1 VKCPKCAYL
10 GFETGERC
18 KNCGYD
24 FSLLAS
30 HAFDTPPPD
39 SDVTIRAEDFTDE
52 SMDMWLRDL
61 DQALPTSN
69 LAHFADQITPPTEDE
84 RAAESAP
91 ASQALEAERPE
102 EPVDLSF
109 DPRNDLP
116 EAAIAPTAPTPHLRS
131 VESALPLFIPD
142 DEDDDRPLVT
152 LPAAPRPPLAVR
164 RTPDVPRLRDVS
176 RFRSVEPALDF
187 RGETESEA
195 GPITDDRDGGLD
207 LNVDIA
213 RSVSGSEDLPSGSV
227 GGRRLAAA
235 VIDHVILLSIDLVVV
250 YFTLRMAGLQ
260 ASEWRM
266 IPALPIGIFLGMM
279 AFAYFAAFTAVG
291 GQTIGKMA
299 TGIRVVGEDRRAVD
313 GVAASRRT
321 FTALLSYVTV
331 GLAYLPGFFG
341 DRRTV
346 HDRVSRTRVVAPP
359 SA

>member
-30 HAFDTPPPD
+30 NAFDPPVPEPD
-39 SDVTIRAEDFTDE
+39 ITIRAEESSDE

-61 DQALPTSN
+61 DRALPARN
-69 LAHFADQITPPTEDE
+69 VE
-84 RAAESAP
+84 RFTDIDSSSEAEEAESLP
-91 ASQALEAERPE
+91 ASRPPQSE
-102 EPVDLSF
+102 SYEDSVDISL
-109 DPRNDLP
+109 DPFTDAPDVVNDP
-116 EAAIAPTAPTPHLRS
+116 PAPLPHLRS
-131 VESALPLFIPD
+131 VNSALPLFIPR
-142 DEDDDRPLVT
+142 DEDDDTPLIT

-164 RTPDVPRLRDVS
+164 RTPDVPRLRAVS
-176 RFRSVEPALDF
+176 RFRAVEPALDF
-187 RGETESEA
+187 REEAESDA
-195 GPITDDRDGGLD
+195 ASITTDHRDERSD
-207 LNVDIA
+207 VDVNRA
-213 RSVSGSEDLPSGSV
+213 RRSVSAAEDAVTGIV

-235 VIDHVILLSIDLVVV
+235 VIDNLILLSIDLVVV
-250 YFTLRMAGLQ
+250 YLTLRMAGLQ
-260 ASEWRM
+260 TSEWRM
-266 IPALPIGIFLGMM
+266 IPRLPIGIFLGMM

-291 GQTIGKMA
+291 GQTIGKMS

-313 GVAASRRT
+313 GVAAVRRT
-321 FTALLSYVTV
+321 LAALLSYITV